1 MWCRNLHARER
12 RLIGQN
18 LQLCLN
24 PLVPVLQL
32 LRAEGGNSG
41 LQPPAGPAQQPERG
55 MVRPPA

>member
-32 LRAEGGNSG
+32 LRAEGGKQRASATG
-41 LQPPAGPAQQPERG
+41 WTCPTA
-55 MVRPPA
+55 